1 MMRKAWRWLC
11 KNSVPVQK
19 KAGYI
24 LGMKAQVE
32 VARGLPKSHAST
44 NG

>member
-1 MMRKAWRWLC
+1 MMRKVWRWLC

-32 VARGLPKSHAST
+32 VEWGYLMSLAST

>member
-1 MMRKAWRWLC
+1 MMRKVWRWLC

-32 VARGLPKSHAST
+32 IEWGLPMSLAST

>member
-11 KNSVPVQK
+11 KNHVPVQK

-24 LGMKAQVE
+24 LGREAQVE
-32 VARGLPKSHAST
+32 VEWGLPMSIGST